1 MTKLKLINNIEIIRR
16 KNNKY
21 WMDLLR
27 LAFKSSPKEAK
38 KIIKKIND
46 NDKKISSLLGRLC
59 K

>member
-1 MTKLKLINNIEIIRR
+1 MTNLKLINNIEIIRR

-46 NDKKISSLLGRLC
+46 NDKKISSLLGRLS

>member
-1 MTKLKLINNIEIIRR
+1 MTKLKLINNIEVIRR

-27 LAFKSSPKEAK
+27 LAFKNSPKEAK
-38 KIIKKIND
+38 KIVKKIND
-46 NDKKISSLLGRLC
+46 NDKKISSLLGRLS